1 MIISFLAST
10 IVILLIS
17 LNSNFFGNKL
27 CLLDKPTKDKIHKKR
42 TPLLGGLIIFTV
54 LIIFLIFNHK
64 NDDNYLFP
72 FIFMFTFFTLGI
84 IDDRTNLT
92 SNYKILFTIIFSVIL
107 ILSDESF
114 LIHKI
119 FFEISNNELYF
130 GKFKIPVTLFC
141 ILLLYIAINMSDGI
155 NCLLITISIFAII
168 TINFLIANMSL
179 NLFDISIL
187 FSLIFLVYF
196 NYKNMIFLGNSG
208 ASILAAYFIY
218 KLININYF
226 IQIDVFKVVSIFLIL
241 GLDMVRLVIIR
252 LYQKKNPFKRDL
264 NHFHYLLLK
273 KFSLIHTII
282 IYLILSFSPIIFSNL
297 IKISIIYFV
306 PFQILIYST
315 IIYKLK

>member
-1 MIISFLAST
+1 MIISFLTST

-17 LNSNFFGNKL
+17 LNSNFFGSKL
-27 CLLDKPTKDKIHKKR
+27 FLLDKPTKDKIHKKK

-64 NDDNYLFP
+64 NENNYLFP

-107 ILSDESF
+107 ILNDESF

-119 FFEISNNELYF
+119 FFEISNNEFYF
-130 GKFKIPVTLFC
+130 GKFKIPITLFC
-141 ILLLYIAINMSDGI
+141 ILMLYIAINMSDGI
-155 NCLLITISIFAII
+155 NCLLITFSIFAII
-168 TINFLIANMSL
+168 TINFLIANMAL
-179 NLFDISIL
+179 NLFDISVL
-187 FSLIFLVYF
+187 FTLIFLIYF

-264 NHFHYLLLK
+264 NHIHYLLLK
-273 KFSLIHTII
+273 KFNLIHTII

-297 IKISIIYFV
+297 ITISIIYFV

-315 IIYKLK
+315 LIYKLK